1 MQQHTISVLVN
12 DQPGVLTR
20 VATLFGQRG
29 FNIDSITVGGSEE
42 KGLSRMIISTGGDD
56 QQIHQLMKQLH
67 KLIDVISV
75 TNLSE
80 NPYVSRELAVIKV
93 SASPSQLA
101 ELNGIVEPF
110 RAAIVDVGPT
120 SLIVQVT
127 GDTEKIDALLV
138 LLQNY
143 GVLELTRTGSVAM
156 ARSIVPATAAAMV

>member
-29 FNIDSITVGGSEE
+29 FNIDSITVGGTEE
-42 KGLSRMIISTGGDD
+42 QGLSRMIISTGADD
-56 QQIHQLMKQLH
+56 RQIHQLMKQLY

-75 TNLSE
+75 VNLSE
-80 NPYVSRELAVIKV
+80 NPYVSRELALIKV

-110 RAAIVDVGPT
+110 RAAIVDVGPS

-138 LLQNY
+138 LLQSY

-156 ARSIVPATAAAMV
+156 ARSIVPATAAATV